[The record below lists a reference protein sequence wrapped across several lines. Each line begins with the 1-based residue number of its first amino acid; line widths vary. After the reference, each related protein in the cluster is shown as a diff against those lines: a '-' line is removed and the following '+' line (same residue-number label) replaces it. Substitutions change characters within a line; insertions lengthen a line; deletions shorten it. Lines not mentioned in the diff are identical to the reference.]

1 MLFHDF
7 ECKTCGKR
15 QEDVGFSSH
24 TKVQRRIPCKAC
36 DGEANM
42 VFSKSNALHQNHSSM
57 YGKYHAGFG
66 CVVESYSHK
75 QQLLR
80 EYNVVESSDAVGGSR
95 CHITADVTSP
105 NMERPEGP
113 EWSFG
118 ATPDEAVAAAKSQM
132 KE

>member
-1 MLFHDF
+1 MIFHDF
-7 ECKTCGKR
+7 ECKKCGTS
-15 QEDVGFSSH
+15 QEDVGFASH
-24 TKVQRRIPCKAC
+24 TEVQRHVPCKAC
-36 DGEANM
+36 DGKANM

-75 QQLLR
+75 QQLLKK
-80 EYNVVESSDAVGGSR
+80 YNVVESSAAVGGSR
-95 CHITADVTSP
+95 CHITADVASP
-105 NMERPEGP
+105 NMARAEGP
-113 EWSFG
+113 KWSYG